1 LPAEFTL
8 SMKIGLTG
16 GIASGKSTVAARLAE
31 LGACVIDADKL
42 GHRAYEPDT
51 EAFRAVVAAFGD
63 GVVDADG
70 RIDRKALGARVFG
83 DAARLKQLTDIVW
96 PEIGRLAESEIAA
109 ARQLDPN
116 CIVVLEAAVLFEA
129 GWQRTV
135 DEVWAVVVDP
145 EVAVARACAR
155 DGLSPE
161 DVRRRIDAQI
171 GNDERRARA
180 DVVIDNSGNLPALLA
195 RVDEEWR
202 RVRNLA
208 GAGA

>member
-63 GVVDADG
+63 DVVDADG
-70 RIDRKALGARVFG
+70 RIDRKALGAKVFG
-83 DAARLKQLTDIVW
+83 DPARLKLLTDIVW
-96 PEIGRLAESEIAA
+96 PEIGRLAESAIAA
-109 ARQLDPN
+109 ARQRDPN

-155 DGLSPE
+155 DALSAE

-171 GNDERRARA
+171 GNDQRRARA
-180 DVVIDNSGNLPALLA
+180 DVVIDNSGDLDGLLA
-195 RVDEEWR
+195 RVDQEWR
-202 RVRNLA
+202 RVSALVET
-208 GAGA
+208 GP